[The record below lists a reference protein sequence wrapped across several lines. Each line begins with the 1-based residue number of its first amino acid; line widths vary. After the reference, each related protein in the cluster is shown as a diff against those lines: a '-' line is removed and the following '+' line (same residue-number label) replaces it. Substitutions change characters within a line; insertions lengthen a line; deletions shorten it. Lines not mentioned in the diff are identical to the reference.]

1 MLPFVNEPLGS
12 IVHAKRMWL
21 LASFVVKLWRSIEP
35 ILNGFGNLIFIVFQ
49 VYWCIFC
56 SSLSQNTSTWLNPLW
71 HHIVSPSLF
80 GRASQACVSS
90 CNLRVS
96 GRYRGGWRGRA
107 GADSKSSLICVW
119 AQKSAR
125 REHSHGGLLLGFGEK
140 MCEDS
145 MIVRGEPVFSK
156 VTMYRVN
163 QHLMP
168 NQICLIFQRCH
179 LPGVRHSISLFEIA
193 EL

>member
-1 MLPFVNEPLGS
+1 MFFGWNCAAEKRCMLPFVNEPLGS

-35 ILNGFGNLIFIVFQ
+35 MLNGFGNLIFIVFQ

-96 GRYRGGWRGRA
+96 GEEGEGAEQGQIQNNLLFASGRRSRPDA
-107 GADSKSSLICVW
+107 NILTGDYSSD
-119 AQKSAR
+119 
-125 REHSHGGLLLGFGEK
+125 LGK
-140 MCEDS
+140 
-145 MIVRGEPVFSK
+145 
-156 VTMYRVN
+156 
-163 QHLMP
+163 
-168 NQICLIFQRCH
+168 RCAK
-179 LPGVRHSISLFEIA
+179 IA
-193 EL
+193 W